1 MLPELRTAL
10 IERIVEVAPQLA
22 AADFGNAVGFWTER
36 VDFGQDSPLD
46 YRDWVLVDGFTGHV
60 IGEIVADVADGIG
73 AGLLASLLTRRLRVD
88 PDGDGGNGYGL
99 LAELV
104 SREDGAIDGPAPV
117 LVTQLRF
124 AVKGGI
130 YRYDAAPPVPQPPGV
145 DDV

>member
-10 IERIVEVAPQLA
+10 IQRIAEIAPQLA
-22 AADFGNAVGFWTER
+22 ATDFGNAVGFWTER
-36 VDFGQDSPLD
+36 VDFNQDSPLD
-46 YRDWVLVDGFTGHV
+46 YRDWVLVDGFVGHV
-60 IGEIVADVADGIG
+60 IGEIVAEVADGIG
-73 AGLLASLLTRRLRVD
+73 ADLLASLLAQRLRVD
-88 PDGDGGNGYGL
+88 PGVSGGHAYGL

-104 SREDGAIDGPAPV
+104 SREDGAIEGPPTV

-124 AVKGGI
+124 SVKGGI